1 MVKYLIIRSSYN
13 KDIVSVSTTN
23 SILEHFLKFRDGEI
37 VLQTNLY
44 VALVKDNYNK
54 FNELPKYLIFL
65 GNKNFYNI
73 KVLEHLPNNKLVIT
87 KQVNTSIKF
96 LRLIEKLLKMRY
108 KYDFEDDKIIKDYYS
123 SITLQPI
130 ASLHTHQYR
139 CNSSQ

>member
-108 KYDFEDDKIIKDYYS
+108 KYDFDDDKIIKDYY
-123 SITLQPI
+123 
-130 ASLHTHQYR
+130 
-139 CNSSQ
+139 